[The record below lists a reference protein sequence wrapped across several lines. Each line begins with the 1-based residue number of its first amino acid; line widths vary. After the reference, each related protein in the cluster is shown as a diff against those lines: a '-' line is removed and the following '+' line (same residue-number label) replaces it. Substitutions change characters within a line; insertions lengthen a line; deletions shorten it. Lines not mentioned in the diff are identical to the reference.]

1 MGPFGSFKLPQ
12 NPLPSWLDI
21 MKKYKWERA
30 IMVDGNNQTRG
41 YLTYD
46 QEMAI
51 FSNIANELLKYGSQ
65 EKNSFCCRCSSFLS
79 LTFVEI
85 KKSFTE
91 MLLSINYRNF
101 EIFFSWKKTDI
112 S

>member
-1 MGPFGSFKLPQ
+1 MASGRRSTYIHWFLGPFGSFELPQ

-51 FSNIANELLKYGSQ
+51 FSK
-65 EKNSFCCRCSSFLS
+65 
-79 LTFVEI
+79 
-85 KKSFTE
+85 
-91 MLLSINYRNF
+91 M
-101 EIFFSWKKTDI
+101 
-112 S
+112 